1 MPGRPSNK
9 KRVARCHQLVLQ
21 PVATVA
27 ESWGQAYPER
37 TSTNGAALVEI
48 GEINF
53 SYQYAG
59 LVHLFFCNECKSGVC
74 PKTVSEYMLIRVTKA
89 VIKSACAVRCV
100 PLVESHSITCSE
112 RSTAN
117 IGRMHLIA
125 HANKTVARYTYQN
138 CGSAVSCIIVF

>member
-48 GEINF
+48 G
-53 SYQYAG
+53 G
-59 LVHLFFCNECKSGVC
+59 LPQDCLNVSGD
-74 PKTVSEYMLIRVTKA
+74 L
-89 VIKSACAVRCV
+89 
-100 PLVESHSITCSE
+100 
-112 RSTAN
+112 
-117 IGRMHLIA
+117 
-125 HANKTVARYTYQN
+125 
-138 CGSAVSCIIVF
+138 